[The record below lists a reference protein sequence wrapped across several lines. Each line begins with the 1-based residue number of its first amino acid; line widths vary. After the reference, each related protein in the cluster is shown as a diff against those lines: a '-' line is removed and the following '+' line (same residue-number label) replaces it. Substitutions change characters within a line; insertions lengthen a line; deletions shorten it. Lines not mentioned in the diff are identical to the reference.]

1 MSMDKENLRAL
12 VAGQVVSGLLSNDTL
27 VGNDGNIEW
36 GQLVADAVEVAN
48 LILAQSTI
56 DK

>member
-27 VGNDGNIEW
+27 VCNDGNIEW